1 MVYVMLEG
9 IVVFFNQLML
19 RVEGLILQC
28 QLVEIGL
35 FMLINFFILLVIK
48 VVWIVDVV
56 QGDSVLEFGMCCFQG
71 LDGVM
76 MVAWVIYI
84 GGVYVISNVM
94 VGCIY
99 GIFVKGMY
107 VYSWV
112 MAYED
117 ELLAF
122 W

>member
-1 MVYVMLEG
+1 
-9 IVVFFNQLML
+9 
-19 RVEGLILQC
+19 
-28 QLVEIGL
+28 
-35 FMLINFFILLVIK
+35 
-48 VVWIVDVV
+48 
-56 QGDSVLEFGMCCFQG
+56 
-71 LDGVM
+71 